1 MANYHQDFDSFY
13 KTNAKDY
20 LKFKQRKHLE
30 GLKDPAFNYSMFFI
44 KTDWCSITTIVEAM
58 FRLNTEVNM
67 LSKLVLRPRI
77 NMTCP
82 SLKHFKDLC

>member
-20 LKFKQRKHLE
+20 LKFKQRKHLVE
-30 GLKDPAFNYSMFFI
+30 LKNPAFNYSMFF
-44 KTDWCSITTIVEAM
+44 
-58 FRLNTEVNM
+58 
-67 LSKLVLRPRI
+67 RPRI

-82 SLKHFKDLC
+82 SLKRFKDLC